1 MRMFTHDRLENTV
14 LTILIYVLPHFIL
27 MKPYWV
33 SISSD
38 KLVWIHT
45 LNCRRPLYTFLL
57 TIDENGH
64 VLFLSSFLFGLFR
77 RGEFSF
83 RLGHTH
89 QSFWALFQ
97 PRRRPEYSKRSSL
110 RRSEMFIDTHFD
122 DVPSPFG
129 GAERILEDTTLVDF
143 RSSERS

>member
-1 MRMFTHDRLENTV
+1 MTDLENIV

-45 LNCRRPLYTFLL
+45 VNCGRPLYTFLL

-64 VLFLSSFLFGLFR
+64 VLFSSFLLFGLFR
-77 RGEFSF
+77 RSEFSF
-83 RLGHTH
+83 RFGHTH
-89 QSFWALFQ
+89 QSFWAQRFSVRQLPIQ
-97 PRRRPEYSKRSSL
+97 YYRGNVSIRG
-110 RRSEMFIDTHFD
+110 TC
-122 DVPSPFG
+122 G
-129 GAERILEDTTLVDF
+129 
-143 RSSERS
+143 